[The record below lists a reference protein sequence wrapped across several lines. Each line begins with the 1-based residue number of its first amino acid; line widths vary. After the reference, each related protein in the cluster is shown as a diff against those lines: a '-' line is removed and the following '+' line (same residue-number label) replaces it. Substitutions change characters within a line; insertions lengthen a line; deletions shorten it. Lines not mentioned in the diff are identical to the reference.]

1 MNTRNNEKDS
11 TLAIQCYTHIEENI
25 MNGRFAPG
33 KKLKVRDLKEALNV
47 GQSPIR
53 EALSRL
59 VATGLVEMEDN
70 KGFRVSGLS
79 EDDIRDI
86 YITFLEIELLALK
99 KAMQLGDDAW
109 EASVVGA
116 LHQLSLVETK
126 KEEVEY
132 AVWAERNY
140 AFHLALISGCKSP
153 LLMHLRAEVYRRSER
168 YCRIAF
174 NLSHMNL
181 ELNHE
186 EHKKLA
192 EAVLRRDEK
201 AVVKLMTHH
210 SMGSLEDVITV
221 LKKNKLI

>member
-1 MNTRNNEKDS
+1 MNVPSKITDS
-11 TLAIQCYTHIEENI
+11 TLSIQCYAHIEQNI
-25 MNGRFAPG
+25 INGTFAPG
-33 KKLKVRDLKEALNV
+33 QKLKIKDLKKMLNV

-59 VATGLVEMEDN
+59 VATGLVEMHDN

-86 YITFLEIELLALK
+86 YITFLELDLLALN
-99 KAMQLGDDAW
+99 KAIKLGDDAW

-116 LHQLSLVETK
+116 LHQLALIETK
-126 KEEVEY
+126 KEVVPY
-132 AVWAERNY
+132 SVWAERNY

-153 LLMHLRAEVYRRSER
+153 LLLQLRAEVYRRFER
-168 YCRIAF
+168 YGRIAF
-174 NLSHMNL
+174 NLSEMNL

-192 EAVLRRDEK
+192 EAALKRDEK
-201 AVVKLMTHH
+201 AMTKLMTHH
-210 SMGSLEDVITV
+210 TMGALEDVIGI